1 MLFQSLKRVQKK
13 LKKSLIMDKK
23 IAVIVPAYN
32 EELLI
37 KKTIDSMPEKISEII
52 IVNDC
57 STDNTK
63 NIVVDEIK
71 NNKKITLINLDKNSG
86 VGSAIVK
93 GYELAYEKNY
103 DVGVVMPGD
112 AQALPEDFENLV
124 TPVLNETVDYTKGN
138 RLKYKGVSNI
148 MPKHRFFGNTLL
160 TLLTKFASGYYH
172 IMDPQM
178 GYTALN
184 LKIVPKLNLHQL
196 IKRYGY
202 PGHLL
207 YLLNMADAKVMD
219 IEVKPHYGE
228 EKSGIRLLTFIPKL
242 IYLLIRLFFSRVFKK
257 LIVQNLSPAGISYL
271 FSFIIFFFAL
281 PPITYRTIS
290 RYISLDEIPQIT
302 FISLTTGIILFFIF
316 FLFGILFDVQE
327 NRYNEIKE

>member
-1 MLFQSLKRVQKK
+1 
-13 LKKSLIMDKK
+13 MDKK

-37 KKTIDSMPEKISEII
+37 KKTIDSIPEMVGEII
-52 IVNDC
+52 LINDC

-63 NIVVDEIK
+63 NIIK
-71 NNKKITLINLDKNSG
+71 EEMKSNKKINLINLEKNSG
-86 VGSAIVK
+86 VGFAIVK
-93 GYELAYEKNY
+93 GYEEAYKKNY
-103 DVGVVMPGD
+103 DIGVVMPGD
-112 AQALPEDFENLV
+112 AQALPEDFESLV
-124 TPVLNETVDYTKGN
+124 APVLNETVDYTKGN
-138 RLKYKGVSNI
+138 RLKYKGVSSI

-184 LKIVPKLNLHQL
+184 LKILPDLNIQSL

-207 YLLNMADAKVMD
+207 YLLNLADAKVAD
-219 IEVKPHYGE
+219 VEVKPHYGE
-228 EKSGIRLLTFIPKL
+228 EKSGIRLITFIPKL
-242 IYLLIRLFFSRVFKK
+242 VYLLIKLFFSRVLKK
-257 LIVQNLSPAGISYL
+257 LVIQNLSPAGISYM
-271 FSFIIFFFAL
+271 FSFLMLFTSIPIFSF
-281 PPITYRTIS
+281 RSIS
-290 RYISLDEIPQIT
+290 KYINSGYVPSLT
-302 FISLTTGIILFFIF
+302 FIALTTSVILFFIF

-327 NRYNEIKE
+327 NRELHN

>member
-1 MLFQSLKRVQKK
+1 
-13 LKKSLIMDKK
+13 MDKK

-37 KKTIDSMPEKISEII
+37 KKTIDSIPEMVGEII
-52 IVNDC
+52 LINDC

-63 NIVVDEIK
+63 NIIK
-71 NNKKITLINLDKNSG
+71 EEMKSNKKINLINLEKNSG
-86 VGSAIVK
+86 VGFAIVK
-93 GYELAYEKNY
+93 GYEEAYKKNY
-103 DVGVVMPGD
+103 DIGVVMPGD
-112 AQALPEDFENLV
+112 AQALPEDFESLV
-124 TPVLNETVDYTKGN
+124 APVLNETVDYTKGN
-138 RLKYKGVSNI
+138 RLKYKGVSSI

-184 LKIVPKLNLHQL
+184 LKILPDLNIQSL

-207 YLLNMADAKVMD
+207 YLLNLADAKVAD
-219 IEVKPHYGE
+219 VEVKPHYGE
-228 EKSGIRLLTFIPKL
+228 EKSGIRLITFIPKL
-242 IYLLIRLFFSRVFKK
+242 IFLLIKLFFSRVLKK
-257 LIVQNLSPAGISYL
+257 LVIQNLSPAGISYM
-271 FSFIIFFFAL
+271 FSFVILFTGIPIFSF
-281 PPITYRTIS
+281 RSIS
-290 RYISLDEIPQIT
+290 KYINNGYVPSLT
-302 FISLTTGIILFFIF
+302 FIALTTSVILFFIF

-327 NRYNEIKE
+327 NRELHT